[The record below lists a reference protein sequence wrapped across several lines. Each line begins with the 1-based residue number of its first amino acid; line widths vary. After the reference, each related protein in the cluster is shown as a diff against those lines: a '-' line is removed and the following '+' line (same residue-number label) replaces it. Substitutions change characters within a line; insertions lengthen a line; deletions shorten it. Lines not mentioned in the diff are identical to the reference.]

1 MATVIQKTY
10 ICCSLKIYNMRDLLT
25 RSVSA
30 LIYAA
35 VFITAIFFSKES
47 YLAIIGIFSLIS
59 LWEFS
64 KIIQSKNYISFIILA
79 VLSTITV
86 YVLDKEYPAIL
97 LAFSLFC
104 LAILLYYLFSLKK
117 IHYSNTQQKIFLKY
131 IYIVLPFFYLA
142 KLPFINSEYTPSIIL
157 YIILLI
163 WTNDSFAYL
172 VGKNFGKHKLF
183 EKVSPKKTI
192 EGFLGGLLFAIL
204 AGFIIAKNSII
215 FSVADWI
222 IIAIIVSIMGNL
234 GDLVE
239 SKFKRQANVKDSGT
253 IMPGHGGLLDRLD
266 SLFFLAPFVY
276 LYIHYIM

>member
-1 MATVIQKTY
+1 
-10 ICCSLKIYNMRDLLT
+10 MRDLLT

-30 LIYAA
+30 LVYAA

-47 YLAIIGIFSLIS
+47 YLAVIGIFGLIC

-64 KIIQSKNYISFIILA
+64 KIIQSKNYISYIVLAIITAL
-79 VLSTITV
+79 TI
-86 YVLDKEYPAIL
+86 YIFDADYPALIL
-97 LAFSLFC
+97 GFSVFC
-104 LAILLYYLFSLKK
+104 LSILLYYLFSLKK
-117 IHYSNTQQKIFLKY
+117 IKYDSIQQKIFQKY

-142 KLPFINSEYTPSIIL
+142 KLPFLNGEYKPSIVF

-183 EKVSPKKTI
+183 ERVSPKKTI
-192 EGFLGGLLFAIL
+192 EGFIGGLAFAIIV
-204 AGFIIAKNSII
+204 GFIIGKNSVI
-215 FSVADWI
+215 FNITHWI
-222 IIAIIVSIMGNL
+222 VIASIVSIIGNL

-239 SKFKRQANVKDSGT
+239 SKFKRQAKVKDSGT

-276 LYIHYIM
+276 LYIHYIIL